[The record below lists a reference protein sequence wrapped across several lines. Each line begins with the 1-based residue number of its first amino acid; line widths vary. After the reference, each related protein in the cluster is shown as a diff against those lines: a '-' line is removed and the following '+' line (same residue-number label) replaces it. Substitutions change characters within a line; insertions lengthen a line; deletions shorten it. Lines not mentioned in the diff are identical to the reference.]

1 MNAGELAGRLK
12 TPGILLLCYFIV
24 PPLIG
29 FALGALFADLAQ
41 AGLGI
46 AVLQKLRLQKGYFST
61 GLEAWLGQF
70 RQPAEKTSELTG
82 SIISAAG
89 WAAAAALL
97 LPPVG
102 HLLPR
107 WLAVP
112 LNLAAIGFV
121 LYTAYGVWQLYAPFT
136 ETLPEAPEPEPEPE
150 APRAPE
156 ARCPRC
162 GQKLEPAD
170 EFCVF
175 CRRPVDRP
183 GPPPG
188 ALGH

>member
-24 PPLIG
+24 PPLIS
-29 FALGALFADLAQ
+29 FALGALLADLAQ
-41 AGLGI
+41 AGLGL
-46 AVLQKLRLQKGYFST
+46 AVLRKLHLQKAFFSS

-70 RQPAEKTSELTG
+70 RQPPEKTAELTG
-82 SIISAAG
+82 RILSAAG
-89 WAAAAALL
+89 FAAAAALL

-112 LNLAAIGFV
+112 LNLAAIGYVF
-121 LYTAYGVWQLYAPFT
+121 YTAYGVWLLYAPFA
-136 ETLPEAPEPEPEPE
+136 EHPPEAPEPEPEPE
-150 APRAPE
+150 APQAPE
-156 ARCPRC
+156 VRCPRC

-170 EFCVF
+170 EFCGF
-175 CRRPVDRP
+175 CRRPADRP
-183 GPPPG
+183 GR
-188 ALGH
+188 